1 MDLYE
6 ICTNS
11 FIFYIDTP
19 MEWVCIYSAAILAV
33 VVWIIWYIIWHFVW
47 STKQK
52 DKIECMNEELKHLV
66 KVYNEDTG
74 ELHKKNADL
83 HAENVKLVVKLR
95 DAETNMISYRTKIK
109 SIETDN
115 IRLKECKCK
124 KHCENNKPVVK
135 NEQPKKKIW
144 RPKKN

>member
-1 MDLYE
+1 
-6 ICTNS
+6 
-11 FIFYIDTP
+11 
-19 MEWVCIYSAAILAV
+19 MEWVCIYSVVILAV
-33 VVWIIWYIIWHFVW
+33 VIWIIWYIIWHFVW

-52 DKIECMNEELKHLV
+52 DKIENINQELKNLV
-66 KVYNEDTG
+66 KTYNEDTE
-74 ELHKKNADL
+74 ELHKKYADL

-95 DAETNMISYRTKIK
+95 EAETNMISYRTKIK

-124 KHCENNKPVVK
+124 KHCENKVTKKPVVV

-144 RPKKN
+144 RPKKNW